1 MDKLTKTLALITL
14 AIVTISIIPA
24 ALVLVSL
31 PLSAQAVVAIT
42 SSREPFGNKF
52 WKNQTFYVDVWLT
65 SKPADEITLMVR
77 VKGTTYAVNATY
89 ITGTAYQ
96 FRTWFNVTAGGVIY
110 ANKSNPD
117 GSIPSHGSIPSP
129 ENFTIENIIR
139 GTLSEGD
146 TVTVAYGDKSITLV
160 FQHTEASLDIRKDV
174 PYPVNATETGDFYII
189 APDLNYNATG
199 KDTISVNITI
209 TDYSIGKSW
218 TATINFTETDVNSG
232 KFVNTTLSSIYNY
245 TIVEFG
251 NGNAYEVAPGDYV
264 EVKVSVYQYSGAT
277 DVDTVTTTLNV
288 FSTIADVS
296 VVRSDLGKLELV
308 VKDLDENK
316 NSTVKETVP
325 LYVGLCD
332 GSTLGFNMIETDK
345 NTGEFKYVFKPYEW
359 IARNGIN
366 ASCNKVKVNVTT
378 GYYHAINKTYALANV
393 TKDVTISY
401 YTADISVTPTE
412 VIIGPAATITL
423 TVNDKDLNLDPE
435 AIDVW
440 NITLSASELLKDKAL
455 NHSKFGALGLA
466 NLTIEAVRGDKSW
479 PLNVSVPTT
488 IVLTETDK
496 DSGVFNAR
504 IDLGVFNWT
513 NISSM
518 IGGAPEKLVI
528 KYVDIYTPELKS
540 VTVKKEVL
548 AAKPS
553 ITVDR
558 DYIPLSTYDD
568 IKLVAIV
575 KDPAATGK
583 GSISVTCTAY
593 FYNGSAAPAS
603 ACIVDSA
610 LETGVATGEFK
621 VKVRIDN
628 ATITPALIGGK
639 IVINYPDAGL
649 TKEVPFRLYG
659 VKFTVNGTSV
669 VNVMY
674 GDVIELVIED
684 PDRNLDTEVEDSF
697 TITVGSVTFNFK
709 ETGKNTGVF
718 KATYTVSGA
727 LGAPAKSVEIKYS
740 DPTPLYATS
749 AMLTWP
755 DPEEYKVTVNIK
767 SVTGELFVNDV
778 KDYVEV
784 GPVGKLVIVVKDA
797 DANRE
802 PDAVDYAKISIKKW
816 DGTFILSDAPEAKE
830 TDKSTGVFE
839 YKFDLSSL
847 GNITDYVG
855 KEIVVYYRDDYDATG
870 KVTVKAVTVKIISW
884 DGKIETDKKVYNIGE
899 RIKIKVIDKDANRNP
914 DAIEVITA
922 DKVRISSTSDPIGT
936 GIALVETDKNT
947 GEFVGEVLISEIPGA
962 GRVYAKLG
970 DVITI
975 TYIDDLPADYGVTGK
990 PKSITYTVNVGV
1002 PIEKPITPKKADFVD
1017 PKTGVSVI
1025 PKVGSMVGISVEL
1038 SNVGVTDQVFTAILV
1053 VKDPAGVVV
1062 KVDSISIPLA
1072 AGKSGTVTFS
1082 YIPKLVGDYTV
1093 EVYVVKSLADWT
1105 PLGDMLTKVMSVV
1118 S

>member
-1 MDKLTKTLALITL
+1 MNKLTKTLALITL

-31 PLSAQAVVAIT
+31 PLSAQAVIAIT

-65 SKPADEITLMVR
+65 SKPAEEITLMVR
-77 VKGTTYAVNATY
+77 VKGITYAVNATY

-110 ANKSNPD
+110 ANKSNSD
-117 GSIPSHGSIPSP
+117 GSIPGVLTAINVS
-129 ENFTIENIIR
+129 
-139 GTLSEGD
+139 LSEGD

-160 FQHTEASLDIRKDV
+160 FQHTKASLDIRKDV
-174 PYPVNATETGDFYII
+174 PYPVNATYTIDFYII
-189 APDLNYNATG
+189 APDLNYNAID

-218 TATINFTETDVNSG
+218 TATIDFIETDVNSG
-232 KFVNTTLSSIYNY
+232 KFVNTTLSSIYNS
-245 TIVEFG
+245 TIG
-251 NGNAYEVAPGDYV
+251 PDSYGVAPGDYV
-264 EVKVSVYQYSGAT
+264 EVKVSVPQYSGAT
-277 DVDTVTTTLNV
+277 DVDTVTTTINV

-316 NSTVKETVP
+316 DSTVKETVS
-325 LYVGLCD
+325 LYVGFCN
-332 GSTLGFNMIETDK
+332 GSIANLTKSETETDK

-359 IARNGIN
+359 IASNGIN
-366 ASCNKVKVNVTT
+366 ASCSKVKVYVTT

-440 NITLSASELLKDKAL
+440 NITLSAGELLKDKAL

-479 PLNVSVPTT
+479 PLNVSKDVT
-488 IVLTETDK
+488 IVFAETDK

-513 NISSM
+513 NITSM

-528 KYVDIYTPELKS
+528 KYVDIYTPDLKS
-540 VTVKKEVL
+540 VTVEKEVL

-558 DYIPLSTYDD
+558 DYIPLSTHGDVY
-568 IKLVAIV
+568 LVAVV
-575 KDPAATGK
+575 KDPAAAGK
-583 GSISVTCTAY
+583 GSISVGCKAY
-593 FYNGSAAPAS
+593 FYNGTEATGV
-603 ACIVDSA
+603 CTVVDGVA
-610 LETGVATGEFK
+610 KEIGVATGEFK

-628 ATITPALIGGK
+628 DTITPALIGGK

-697 TITVGSVTFNFK
+697 TITVGSITFNFK

-797 DANRE
+797 DANRD

-816 DGTFILSDAPEAKE
+816 DGTFILSDAPVAKE
-830 TDKSTGVFE
+830 TDKSTGVFKYE
-839 YKFDLSSL
+839 FDLSSL

-855 KEIVVYYRDDYDATG
+855 KEIVVYYRDDYDVTG

-914 DAIEVITA
+914 DAIDVITA

-990 PKSITYTVNVGV
+990 SKSITYTVNVGV

-1017 PKTGVSVI
+1017 PKTGVSVV

-1082 YIPKLVGDYTV
+1082 YIPKLAGDYTV
-1093 EVYVVKSLADWT
+1093 EVYIVKSLADWT